1 MPEGKE
7 MTVSKISTWS
17 PSGILRNIVVP
28 PNHLEISK
36 ERGLYNLVDHGK
48 FTFHYFC
55 AMQSIEPLHKLY
67 KLSPKEFITNR
78 LILEALSSRDL
89 CLQTK
94 RLNDV

>member
-36 ERGLYNLVDHGK
+36 ERDLANLPELGK
-48 FTFHYFC
+48 FAFYYFC
-55 AMQSIEPLHKLY
+55 AMQSIEPLLDLY